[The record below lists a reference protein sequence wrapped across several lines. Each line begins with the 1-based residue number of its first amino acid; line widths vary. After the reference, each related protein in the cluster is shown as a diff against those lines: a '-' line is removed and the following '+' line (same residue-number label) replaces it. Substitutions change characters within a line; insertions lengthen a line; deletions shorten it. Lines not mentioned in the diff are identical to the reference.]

1 MRNMRDSNT
10 AIASTNGE
18 PRMLYR
24 VEDAARLLDISVP
37 TLYRLMASGELP
49 YTKLNR
55 RIRRIRHD
63 DLVSLIERST
73 LGG

>member
-1 MRNMRDSNT
+1 MRDSNT
-10 AIASTNGE
+10 AIASTTGE
-18 PRMLYR
+18 PRLLYK
-24 VEDAARLLDISVP
+24 VGEAAKLLNVSEP
-37 TLYRLMASGELP
+37 TVYRLMASGELP

-63 DLVSLIERST
+63 DLMSLIERNT